1 MRIPASLLAVGLCIS
16 LANDAAA
23 ADLDLHTGPLPI
35 PEGNYGNPNGCLM
48 AHGDQPDG
56 PGLWLTPRK
65 IVARGF
71 HCDILVWEQDPSG
84 LMAVDCGKRKLL
96 IISQHTIARW
106 MILIELTGA
115 KSFQT
120 YELTRCGPE

>member
-1 MRIPASLLAVGLCIS
+1 MRIPTSLLAVGACIS
-16 LANDAAA
+16 LANGAAA
-23 ADLDLHTGPLPI
+23 ADLDLHAGPLPI
-35 PEGNYGNPNGCLM
+35 PEGNYGNSNGCLM

-56 PGLWLTPRK
+56 PGLWLTPGK

-71 HCDILVWEQDPSG
+71 KCNILVWEQDPSG

-96 IISQHTIARW
+96 IFPQNALNRR
-106 MILIELTGA
+106 MIIIELIGP